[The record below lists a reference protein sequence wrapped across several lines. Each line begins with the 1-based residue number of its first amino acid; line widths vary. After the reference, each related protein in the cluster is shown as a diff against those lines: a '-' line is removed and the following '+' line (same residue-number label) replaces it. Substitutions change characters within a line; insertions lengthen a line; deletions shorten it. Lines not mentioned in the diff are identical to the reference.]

1 MSGLTAKIST
11 KCLHHRPY
19 ICDFLYKFKSNFF
32 NYIYRQIF
40 ISILALSIFLFF
52 QELYLSFSDLLGN
65 CPNFSYKQYK
75 SKSKWLCFYYL
86 FKCQKKQERNHR
98 TPFSLGSELTTEAQT
113 SFENALLFQSI
124 YKVHRKSI
132 QTLRKSIH
140 LCTVQQTWLNSF
152 VLGLHFRT
160 SSLQTHLGLKIIY
173 GNLGTSPQSSIVLFS
188 GQTYIVHTLRYTF
201 F

>member
-1 MSGLTAKIST
+1 M
-11 KCLHHRPY
+11 
-19 ICDFLYKFKSNFF
+19 
-32 NYIYRQIF
+32 
-40 ISILALSIFLFF
+40 
-52 QELYLSFSDLLGN
+52 
-65 CPNFSYKQYK
+65 
-75 SKSKWLCFYYL
+75 

-173 GNLGTSPQSSIVLFS
+173 GNLGTSPHSSIVLFS
-188 GQTYIVHTLRYTF
+188 GQTYILLDILSSKF
-201 F
+201 FSTQVLLPLKRCKNIMPIDYICTPKPRFSKPPFSKYHDLVNKFQLHFSNFTMKALSI

>member
-1 MSGLTAKIST
+1 M
-11 KCLHHRPY
+11 
-19 ICDFLYKFKSNFF
+19 
-32 NYIYRQIF
+32 
-40 ISILALSIFLFF
+40 
-52 QELYLSFSDLLGN
+52 YLSFSDLLGN

-188 GQTYIVHTLRYTF
+188 GQTYILLDILSSKF
-201 F
+201 FSTQVLLPLKRCKNIMPIDYICTPKPRFSKPLFSKYLDLVNKLQLPFSYFTI